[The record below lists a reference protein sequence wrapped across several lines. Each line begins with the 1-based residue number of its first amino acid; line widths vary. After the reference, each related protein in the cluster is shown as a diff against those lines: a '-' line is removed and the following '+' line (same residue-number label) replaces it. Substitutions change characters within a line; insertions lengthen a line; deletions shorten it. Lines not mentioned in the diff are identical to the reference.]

1 MKSRRPTL
9 ALLAALLV
17 MGQPLLAE
25 RADPTAPATHS
36 NNPTAPGAA
45 ARSGWELHS
54 TLVSAERRGAV
65 INGQSVR
72 EGDQVAGARVA
83 RILAGEVF
91 LDTPER
97 RIHLRLLP
105 NPLRTHAQE

>member
-1 MKSRRPTL
+1 MKSRHPAL
-9 ALLAALLV
+9 GLLAALLV
-17 MGQPLLAE
+17 MGQPLAE
-25 RADPTAPATHS
+25 RADPTAPATQTNH
-36 NNPTAPGAA
+36 PAAPGAA
-45 ARSGWELHS
+45 AQSGWELHS

-65 INGQSVR
+65 INGQSLR